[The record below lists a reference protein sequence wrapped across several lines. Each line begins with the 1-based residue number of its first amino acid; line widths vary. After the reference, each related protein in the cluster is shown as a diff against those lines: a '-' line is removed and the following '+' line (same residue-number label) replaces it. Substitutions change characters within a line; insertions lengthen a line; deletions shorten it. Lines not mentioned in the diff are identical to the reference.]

1 MTVKKTLKIASVTV
15 IVLIG
20 VLAVYFTAAFSLSR
34 LSVNADVKPIPEI
47 DIYIM
52 TNGVHTDIAVP
63 VANELIDW
71 RKEIKFADTKSADT
85 NSTFLAMG
93 WGDRKFYLET
103 PEFSDLKFS
112 TAVNAVF
119 GLGKSAVHTTYYT
132 TVKEDKQCK
141 KIRISKVQYQKLVTY
156 LSNSFERTAEGHI
169 KNIATTL
176 NYDNSD
182 AFYEGVGSYSMF
194 KTCNTWAN
202 SALKYAGLKAC
213 YWTIFDTGIFLKYQ

>member
-1 MTVKKTLKIASVTV
+1 MILKKTLKILSV
-15 IVLIG
+15 IVIVFIG
-20 VLAVYFTAAFSLSR
+20 LLAVYFTAAFSLSR
-34 LSVNADVKPIPEI
+34 LSVNAKIKSLPEI

-52 TNGVHTDIAVP
+52 TNGVHTDIVVP
-63 VANELIDW
+63 VKNELKDW
-71 RKEIKFADTKSADT
+71 RKEIKFSDTKSANT

-112 TAVNAVF
+112 TAINAVF

-132 TVKEDKQCK
+132 ALREDQQCK
-141 KIRISKVQYQKLVTY
+141 KIRISKLQYQKLVEY
-156 LSNSFERTAEGHI
+156 LSKSFERTAEGHV
-169 KNIATTL
+169 KNISTTL

-182 AFYEGVGSYSMF
+182 AFYEGIGSYSMF

-213 YWTIFDTGIFLKYQ
+213 YWTIFDTGIFLKYE